1 MFCNVYQ
8 QVKGTG
14 LSKKDIENV
23 VKTVLDFLK
32 KKDVEVSV
40 HLIGDKKI
48 QKINTDYRGKNK
60 VTDVL
65 AFAMQDTATSFKA
78 KEQMGDDL
86 GDIFIS
92 IPQVKRQAKEQKILY
107 KEELVRILV
116 HGVLHLN
123 GFDHME
129 EKDEKEMFGLQEK
142 MVKKLV
148 YGN

>member
-1 MFCNVYQ
+1 MSCNIYQ
-8 QVKGTG
+8 TVGSVGISQKE
-14 LSKKDIENV
+14 IESI
-23 VKTVLDFLK
+23 VKTVLNFLK
-32 KKDVEVSV
+32 KKNSEVSV

-48 QKINTDYRGKNK
+48 KKINADYRAKDK

-65 AFAMQDTATSFKA
+65 AFAMQEGK
-78 KEQMGDDL
+78 QMDEKDL

-107 KEELVRILV
+107 REELVRILV

-123 GFDHME
+123 GFDHMN
-129 EKDEKEMFGLQEK
+129 EKDKKEMFGLQEK

-148 YGN
+148 